1 MRIFD
6 ATMHKNIKPFQDQSS
21 SKKEQVT
28 QMFDHIAKNYDG
40 LNRIMTLRIDQLWR
54 KRVVK
59 QVEQEKPQIILDI
72 ATGTADLAIAL
83 HKTTAKEIIGLD
95 IAPQML
101 AVGQKKIDKKKL
113 NQKIKLQLGDSENL
127 PFKSNTFDIVTVAFG
142 VRNFENL
149 DLGLQEVY
157 RVLKPRGKAII
168 LETAVPKNKLLRWG
182 YHWYTQNF
190 LPFIGKR
197 FAKDRTA
204 YRYLSDSAAAFP
216 CGAAFNNILEKN
228 GFIMVEDNPQTLGVA
243 SIYCA
248 FKP

>member
-1 MRIFD
+1 MQE
-6 ATMHKNIKPFQDQSS
+6 NIKPFQEQNT

-28 QMFDHIAKNYDG
+28 QMFDHIAKHYVG

-59 QVEQEKPQIILDI
+59 KVKQEKPQIVLDI

-83 HKTTAKEIIGLD
+83 HKTAAKQIIGLD

-101 AVGQKKIDKKKL
+101 TVGQKKIDKKKL
-113 NQKIKLQLGDSENL
+113 NKKIKLQLGDSENL
-127 PFKSNTFDIVTVAFG
+127 PFESNTFDVITVAFG

-149 DLGLQEVY
+149 DLGLKEIY

-168 LETAVPKNKLLRWG
+168 LETAVPQNKLLLWG
-182 YHWYTQNF
+182 YQWYTQNF

-197 FAKDRTA
+197 FAKDPKA

-216 CGAAFNNILEKN
+216 CGGAFNNILEKN
-228 GFIMVEDNPQTLGVA
+228 GFIEVEDNPQTLGVA

-248 FKP
+248 YKP